1 MRPHWPAARLIS
13 ESFSNRPCL
22 IGPAQDSVTPGT
34 SRRQSRRAHRREK
47 RPDLPLSLRRRGEA
61 ARPPAAVEPVRGGGV
76 HRYAPHRPRC
86 ALSPL
91 PAPRGEVARLN
102 AEPVRGILHRPSAP
116 HLSLRDILSPFRATG
131 RGEPNRSTP
140 PRPRC
145 ALSPLPAPR
154 GEVARLKAEPVRG
167 ILHRP
172 SAPHLSLRDIL
183 SPFRATGR
191 GEPNRS
197 APHRPRCALS
207 PLPAPRGEVARL
219 KAEPVR
225 GILHRPS
232 APHLSL
238 RDILSPFRATG
249 RGEPNRSAP
258 HRPRSARAPLPIGDG
273 ERGSQSDTP
282 RHKQPADKQPDRQ
295 GSRRGQ
301 AACVRRADLPPAA
314 ETPSLTLGLHIPRD
328 PSARISSPTVREG
341 VAAKRLERHRRS
353 VPYSAPAR
361 TIARSW
367 AQS

>member
-197 APHRPRCALS
+197 APHRPR
-207 PLPAPRGEVARL
+207 
-219 KAEPVR
+219 
-225 GILHRPS
+225 
-232 APHLSL
+232 
-238 RDILSPFRATG
+238 
-249 RGEPNRSAP
+249 
-258 HRPRSARAPLPIGDG
+258 SARAPLPIGDG